1 MTFTIYDLTPSH
13 ISLLESL
20 QTPKAGHEIG
30 FYSIFQ
36 TPSEIKDLLREEIIK
51 EFGPC
56 QPKPTL
62 KLFGLTS
69 RGRAWLETVRG
80 GGLEIG
86 AGRDHVMPGTSCPPP
101 AAQSVEDS

>member
-36 TPSEIKDLLREEIIK
+36 TPPEIKNLLREEIIK
-51 EFGPC
+51 EFGPY

-62 KLFGLTS
+62 KLFGLTG
-69 RGRAWLETVRG
+69 RGRTWLETVQR
-80 GGLEIG
+80 GGLETG
-86 AGRDHVMPGTSCPPP
+86 AGRDHVMPDTSCPPP